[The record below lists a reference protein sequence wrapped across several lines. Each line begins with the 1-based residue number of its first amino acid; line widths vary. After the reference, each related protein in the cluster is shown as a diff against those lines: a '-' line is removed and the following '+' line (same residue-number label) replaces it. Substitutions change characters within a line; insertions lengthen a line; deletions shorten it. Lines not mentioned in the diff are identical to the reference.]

1 MEMAESGFVVILI
14 TAGSYEEA
22 RKIADTLV
30 SRRKAACVNIVPG
43 VDSLFWWQGKV
54 ESAEESLLLV
64 KTRAELFP
72 EVVALVKAAHS
83 YEVPEIIALPIIDGS
98 ADYLDWIGKETEM
111 RREVKLTIGELKVK
125 AWLNETNT
133 ANKVWEALPITS
145 TASLWGDEIYFST
158 PVDVGLEGAKEMVAL
173 GDIAYWPEGKAICI
187 FFGRTPVSRGEE
199 IRPISPV
206 NIIGKIEGELKL
218 LRKVKPDDRITM
230 ERR

>member
-43 VDSLFWWQGKV
+43 VGSLFWWQGKV
-54 ESAEESLLLV
+54 ESADESLLLV

-111 RREVKLTIGELKVK
+111 RREVKLTIGELEVK

-133 ANKVWEALPITS
+133 ASKVWEALPITS
-145 TASLWGDEIYFST
+145 TANLWGDEIYFST
-158 PVDVGLEGAKEMVAL
+158 PVDAGLEGAKEVVAL